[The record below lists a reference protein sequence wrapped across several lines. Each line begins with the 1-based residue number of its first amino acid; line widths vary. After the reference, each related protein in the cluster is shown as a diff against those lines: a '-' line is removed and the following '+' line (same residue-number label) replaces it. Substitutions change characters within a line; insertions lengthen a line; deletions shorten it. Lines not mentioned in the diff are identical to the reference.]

1 MVRRIVLSLAALLLG
16 VSGSA
21 VVAAPAAA
29 WTYCSPST
37 AVGTL
42 NLFDNQGYCGDSYQW
57 YVVPGQCV
65 YLDSPA
71 PGNFAGSVWNR
82 TSRGII
88 LSSQTNCQGD
98 SVAIPAGTSHPNLY
112 SINGDDFGNT
122 VSSFYVA

>member
-1 MVRRIVLSLAALLLG
+1 MRRRIGMMLVAVLLG
-16 VSGSA
+16 VLGIA
-21 VVAAPAAA
+21 TPAEA

-37 AVGTL
+37 AASTL
-42 NLFDNQGYCGDSYQW
+42 ILFDQQGYCGTFYAW

-88 LSSQTNCQGD
+88 LSSSTNCTGN
-98 SVAIPAGTSHPNLY
+98 SVAIQAGTSHPNLY
-112 SINGDDFGNT
+112 SINGQNFGNT
-122 VSSFYVA
+122 ISSFYVA